1 MAASSMRVFIDISED
16 NLLKRTKMIHAL
28 IIIIICQITTIIINC
43 APEGASMTTI
53 QGAVKKKS
61 AFVSTSKQQEQNGFR
76 VSSKLCLNLC
86 SRK

>member
-28 IIIIICQITTIIINC
+28 IIIIIRQITIIINC
-43 APEGASMTTI
+43 APEGASKTTI

-61 AFVSTSKQQEQNGFR
+61 LFVSTSKQHEQNGFR

>member
-28 IIIIICQITTIIINC
+28 IIIICQITTIIINC

-53 QGAVKKKS
+53 QGTVKKKS
-61 AFVSTSKQQEQNGFR
+61 VFVSTSKQHEQNGFR